1 VDCYSVAKDFAGPVA
16 TVIAAVAAVAVTAY
30 FSSQQAKTARRQAD
44 IAAQLAETAKR
55 QGERQAEIA
64 QQQAD
69 LAREKLRHD
78 LYNRRFEIF
87 TSLFDFYSAMILWKE
102 APTPE
107 QQAARQRF
115 FRASEEAVFLFPK
128 DSGIPDLLKT
138 LNDEGMKVIGY
149 KEHPARSDPAAMIEQ
164 LEKTNDIQ
172 LRVFAQGFTQLRAAI
187 HPYLD
192 FSKN

>member
-1 VDCYSVAKDFAGPVA
+1 VGLLYQIFRDFAGPIA
-16 TVIAAVAAVAVTAY
+16 TIAAAATAVFVTWRLG
-30 FSSQQAKTARRQAD
+30 S
-44 IAAQLAETAKR
+44 
-55 QGERQAEIA
+55 RQAEIA

-87 TSLFDFYSAMILWKE
+87 TSIFDYYNAMISWKE
-102 APTPE
+102 TPTPE

-115 FRASEEAVFLFPK
+115 FRAYQESVFLFTK
-128 DSGIPDLLKT
+128 ESGIPDLLKM
-138 LNDEGMKVIGY
+138 LNDKGNEVIGH
-149 KEHPARSDPAAMIEQ
+149 KENPRTFTGDPARIIEQ
-164 LEKTNDIQ
+164 QKKVTEIQ
-172 LRVFAQGFTQLRAAI
+172 LGVFDQGLAQLRAAM

>member
-1 VDCYSVAKDFAGPVA
+1 MMIWPICAKSGADVDCYSVAKDFAGPVA
-16 TVIAAVAAVAVTAY
+16 TVIGASAAVFVTW
-30 FSSQQAKTARRQAD
+30 R
-44 IAAQLAETAKR
+44 L
-55 QGERQAEIA
+55 GLRQAEIA

-87 TSLFDFYSAMILWKE
+87 TSIFDYYNAMISWTE

-115 FRASEEAVFLFPK
+115 FRAYQSPPSCLGRK
-128 DSGIPDLLKT
+128 SGIPDLLKM
-138 LNDEGMKVIGY
+138 LNDKGNEVIGH
-149 KEHPARSDPAAMIEQ
+149 KENPGIYAGDPASVIEQ
-164 LEKTNDIQ
+164 HKKVTEIQ
-172 LRVFAQGFTQLRAAI
+172 LRVFDQGLAQLRAAM

>member
-1 VDCYSVAKDFAGPVA
+1 VDYCVAKDFAGPVA

-87 TSLFDFYSAMILWKE
+87 TSLFDFYNAMIFWKKP
-102 APTPE
+102 PTVE

-115 FRASEEAVFLFPK
+115 FRAYQESVFLFTK
-128 DSGIPDLLKT
+128 ESGIADLLNT
-138 LNDEGMKVIGY
+138 LNDKGNAIIDRPDPSIY
-149 KEHPARSDPAAMIEQ
+149 KGNSDLLIEEDKKHTDNLRAFESG
-164 LEKTNDIQ
+164 LE
-172 LRVFAQGFTQLRAAI
+172 QLRAAMY
-187 HPYLD
+187 PYLD

>member
-1 VDCYSVAKDFAGPVA
+1 VDCYSVARDFAGPFA
-16 TVIAAVAAVAVTAY
+16 TVVAAATAVFVTWRLG
-30 FSSQQAKTARRQAD
+30 SRQA
-44 IAAQLAETAKR
+44 T
-55 QGERQAEIA
+55 IA

-87 TSLFDFYSAMILWKE
+87 TSILDFHEAMISWKE
-102 APTPE
+102 TPTPE

-115 FRASEEAVFLFPK
+115 FRAYQESGFLFTK
-128 DSGIPDLLKT
+128 ESRIPDLLKM
-138 LNDEGMKVIGY
+138 LNDEGMKVTGY
-149 KEHPARSDPAAMIEQ
+149 KENPDLYRGDLATMIEQ
-164 LEKTNDIQ
+164 LEKTNDIL
-172 LRVFAQGFTQLRAAI
+172 LRVFDQGLEQLRAAM